1 MQSPSPQD
9 RFAFLVAQVAARQ
22 DRSAFA
28 ELFDHFAPRIAA
40 YVMKLG
46 LQRGQAEDLAQEVM
60 LVLWQKAALFDP
72 AKSSLSTWLFR
83 VARNRRIDL
92 ARRDKS
98 GLLDPDD
105 PFLHPQAPEP
115 ADESM
120 DANERDRRIRIV
132 MADLPEDQK
141 RLILLAFFE
150 GLSHSEIAER
160 EKLPL
165 GTVKSRIRLAFA
177 RLRKGIEADDGIDT
191 D

>member
-1 MQSPSPQD
+1 MQSLSPQD
-9 RFAFLVAQVAARQ
+9 RFAHLAAQVAERQ
-22 DRSAFA
+22 DRTAFA

-46 LQRGQAEDLAQEVM
+46 LERGQAEDLAQEVM

-132 MADLPEDQK
+132 MAELPDDQK

-160 EKLPL
+160 ESLPL

-177 RLRKGIEADDGIDT
+177 RLRKGIEADSGIDT

>member
-1 MQSPSPQD
+1 MQSMPSQD
-9 RFAFLVAQVAARQ
+9 RFAHLAKMVAEHQ

-28 ELFDHFAPRIAA
+28 DLFDHFAPRITS

-46 LQRGQAEDLAQEVM
+46 LSRGQAEDLAQEVM
-60 LVLWQKAALFDP
+60 LVLWQKATLFDP
-72 AKSSLSTWLFR
+72 SKSSLSTWLFR

-98 GLLDPDD
+98 ALLDPDD
-105 PFLHPQAPEP
+105 PFLHPQAPDP
-115 ADESM
+115 ADVSM
-120 DANERDRRIRIV
+120 DADERDRRIRR
-132 MADLPEDQK
+132 MMDDLPDDQK
-141 RLILLAFFE
+141 RLILRAFFE

-160 EKLPL
+160 ENLPL

-177 RLRKGIEADDGIDT
+177 RLRKGIEADAGIDT